1 MSILFYQP
9 QISDNIHHLDPEESR
24 HCIKVLRRK
33 RGDEINITDGKGYF
47 YTATIKDDNPHQCS
61 FSITGKSQETARPF
75 NIHIAVAPTKNID
88 RMEWFVEKAVEFGI
102 DRITFLECRHSE
114 RVSLKI
120 ERMQRVAISAMKQS
134 LKANLPVLEAL
145 KPFNEFILRPE
156 QAEKFICFIDDTN
169 PPHLLHA
176 ATAGKHACVLIGPEG
191 DFSAQELDLA
201 LRQGYRKVSLGK
213 SRLRTET
220 AALAACHIINLLN
233 L

>member
-9 QISDNIHHLDPEESR
+9 EIPENINYLDPEESR

-33 RGDEINITDGKGYF
+33 RGDVIDVTDGKGSF
-47 YTATIKDDNPHQCS
+47 YTAIIEDDNPRQCTFRVTEKREESVRS
-61 FSITGKSQETARPF
+61 F
-75 NIHIAVAPTKNID
+75 HLHMAVAPTKNID
-88 RMEWFVEKAVEFGI
+88 RIEWFVEKAVEIGV

-114 RVSLKI
+114 RVSLKM
-120 ERMQRVAISAMKQS
+120 ERIHKVAISAMKQS
-134 LKANLPVLEAL
+134 LKATLPSLDAL
-145 KPFNEFILRPE
+145 TPFNDFVTRQL
-156 QAEKFICFIDDTN
+156 QADKFICYIDDTA

-176 ATAGKHACVLIGPEG
+176 AAPKKDVCILIGPEG
-191 DFSAQELDLA
+191 DFSKEELELA
-201 LRQGYRKVSLGK
+201 IHEEYHKVSLGK